1 MATLSIKLFAM
12 KYLNK
17 FHVFWIGFWIV
28 VLCLLFV
35 KDIVPSGKLFYKKS
49 FLKNQFVV
57 TSLFPLGRTTFMERA
72 QRVDDEPIYFSVY
85 TPQKFSQAR
94 VTIIFDTPPPSG
106 WSIGYHAGPGFQY
119 KLFPA
124 EEGKREQA
132 FIFDIK
138 DAYYERNRLN
148 FILSNPDITPENAL
162 TVQSYA
168 VELVREWPFSFIEY
182 LSVWRENLGRFYAR
196 FL

>member
-1 MATLSIKLFAM
+1 MFMATLSIKLFAM

-57 TSLFPLGRTTFMERA
+57 TSLFPLGRTTFMKRA
-72 QRVDDEPIYFSVY
+72 QRVEDEPVYFSAY
-85 TPQKFSQAR
+85 APQKFSQAR
-94 VTIIFDTPPPSG
+94 VTIIFDAPPPSG

-119 KLFPA
+119 ALTPL
-124 EEGKREQA
+124 GVGGLEQE
-132 FIFDIK
+132 FSFDIRN
-138 DAYYERNRLN
+138 AYYE
-148 FILSNPDITPENAL
+148 
-162 TVQSYA
+162 
-168 VELVREWPFSFIEY
+168 
-182 LSVWRENLGRFYAR
+182 
-196 FL
+196 

>member
-1 MATLSIKLFAM
+1 MATLSIKLFAV

-28 VLCLLFV
+28 VSCLLFV

-49 FLKNQFVV
+49 FLKNQFAI

-72 QRVDDEPIYFSVY
+72 QRVDDEPVYFSVY
-85 TPQKFSQAR
+85 APQSFSKAR
-94 VTIIFDTPPPSG
+94 VNIIFEVPPSIN
-106 WSIGYHAGPGFQY
+106 WRIGYHAGPGFQY
-119 KLFPA
+119 KLFPV

-148 FILSNPDITPENAL
+148 FILSNPDIMPENAI
-162 TVQSYA
+162 TVQSHA
-168 VELVREWPFSFIEY
+168 VELVREEPFSFIKY
-182 LSVWRENLGRFYAR
+182 LSVWRENLQIFYAR